1 MEPWRKTAKEE
12 DLWEGDRRLIQLPGI
27 EGLVEA
33 TYSQTESWV
42 QEMDEI
48 RKGEYVWRD
57 EG

>member
-33 TYSQTESWV
+33 TYSQTES
-42 QEMDEI
+42 
-48 RKGEYVWRD
+48 
-57 EG
+57 